1 MLAPTDADR
10 LRDAL
15 ARARFNTVGVAE
27 VIGANGFGFLAR
39 GDLGPVLRRTAGGSP
54 IETLIRLFL
63 CGVAVPAVDAERALP
78 LTREIVDVRGESVTA
93 RCAITPTTHDGREW
107 LVPSDAAR
115 GDRAADYV
123 NGVGPASMTL
133 AGLTIRRP
141 VRRALDLGCGSGVQT
156 LFASAHVE
164 SIVAT
169 DRNARAT
176 AFADFAMRLNGVPN
190 IETRTGDL
198 FEPVAGEH
206 FDLIVSN
213 PPFVISPEARFI
225 YRDSG
230 LAGDEISRR
239 IVAEAPTH
247 LNEGGWCQL
256 LANWAHLRN
265 EDWQDR
271 VAGWIDDIGCDAWVV
286 QSRVE
291 EAETYASGW
300 IRHDYPDGNPALFDE
315 WMTYYERI
323 GLEAVG
329 FGLITLRKTERAQP
343 WRCVEELGQEF
354 VLPCGDDIAAAFDR
368 AIWLDTHDDRSLL
381 DAVLVVSPHATL
393 QQTHFAAEGEWFL
406 DRSLLQLERGLH
418 YAISIDALGADLV
431 AGCDASTRLGDLVHR
446 LADTLGVDAAAIVP
460 SCVAIVRRMIQQG
473 FVTPV

>member
-1 MLAPTDADR
+1 MLTRSDTDR

-15 ARARFNTVGVAE
+15 ARAQFDVAGVTE
-27 VIGANGFGFLAR
+27 VIGANGFNFLAR
-39 GDLGPVLRRTAGGSP
+39 DDLGPVLRRTAGGSP

-63 CGVAVPAVDAERALP
+63 CGVAVRRVDAERALP
-78 LTREIVDVRGESVTA
+78 LTPEVIDVVGETVRA
-93 RCAITPTTHDGREW
+93 RVAITPTTYEGREW
-107 LVPSDAAR
+107 LVPSDSSH

-141 VRRALDLGCGSGVQT
+141 VGRVLDLGCGSGVQA
-156 LFASAHVE
+156 LLASTHAE

-169 DRNARAT
+169 DRNPRAV
-176 AFADFAMRLNGVPN
+176 AFAEFAMGLNDVAN
-190 IETRTGDL
+190 VETLTGDL
-198 FEPVAGEH
+198 FEPVADDR

-239 IVAEAPTH
+239 IVSTAPAH
-247 LNEGGWCQL
+247 LSDGGWCQL

-265 EDWQDR
+265 ENWQDR
-271 VAGWIDDIGCDAWVV
+271 VATWIEDIGCDAWIV

-291 EAETYASGW
+291 DAETYASGW
-300 IRHDYPDGNPALFDE
+300 LRHDYPEGNAELFDE
-315 WMTYYERI
+315 WMAYYERI

-329 FGLITLRKTERAQP
+329 FGLVTLRKTARPNQ
-343 WRCVEELGQEF
+343 WRCVEELAQEF
-354 VLPCGDDIAAAFDR
+354 VLPCGAEIAAAFDR
-368 AIWLDTHDDRSLL
+368 ALWLDEHDDRSIL

-393 QQTHFAAEGEWFL
+393 QQSHFAAEGAWFL
-406 DRSLLQLERGLH
+406 DQTLLQLERGLH
-418 YAISIDALGADLV
+418 YAIAIDALGADLV

-446 LADTLGVDAAAIVP
+446 LADTLGVDAAAVVP
-460 SCVAIVRRMIQQG
+460 SCVAIVRRLIQQG